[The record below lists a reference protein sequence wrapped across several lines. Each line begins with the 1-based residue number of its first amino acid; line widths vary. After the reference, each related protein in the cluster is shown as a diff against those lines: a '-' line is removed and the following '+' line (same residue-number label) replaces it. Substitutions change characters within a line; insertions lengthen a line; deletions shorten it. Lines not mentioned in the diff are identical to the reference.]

1 MFGTKTKKKK
11 EQRCRPWVEKHRP
24 KKMTDIASQVEVV
37 STLTKCLEDWY
48 VFPRV
53 YFPPKYKTTSFF
65 YRTLPHLLFYGP
77 PGTGKTST
85 ILAMSKQMFGSD
97 FKKRVLELNA
107 SDDRGISV
115 YASIFLTSLSLS
127 ERQTPT
133 HTRTVFERKSNCLH
147 REVYRRKA
155 VRENAFLHSN

>member
-1 MFGTKTKKKK
+1 MFGAKTKKKK
-11 EQRCRPWVEKHRP
+11 QRRCRPWVEKHRP

-48 VFPRV
+48 GVAFFFYSSHFIPRQ
-53 YFPPKYKTTSFF
+53 TSFAR
-65 YRTLPHLLFYGP
+65 RTLPHLLFYGP

-115 YASIFLTSLSLS
+115 YVTQLSPQFS
-127 ERQTPT
+127 
-133 HTRTVFERKSNCLH
+133 HLH
-147 REVYRRKA
+147 NTQIQCSREGKNVCTG
-155 VRENAFLHSN
+155 